1 MNKINNYYKISRNII
16 NNYNIK
22 YKNYIILNNINEFIK
37 YNNIIKN
44 DIKSIINDYIGI
56 KFQIMNDMFYNIF
69 NNNYIKGEIKIEDED
84 INKEIQII
92 NNGKYNKQEIV
103 KCIIK
108 INNEKIPFSKK
119 SKFNQKGK
127 YIIQYNFL
135 NNLTITSCLFYECE
149 KISNLDLSNFNTQN
163 ATNMCGMFR
172 GCSSLSNLNLSNF
185 NTQNV
190 TNMSYMF
197 YECSSLSNLD
207 LSNFKT
213 QNVTDMSEMFNGC
226 SSLKNNKIL
235 IKGDK
240 LNKELS
246 NQCNIF

>member
-16 NNYNIK
+16 NDYNIK

-92 NNGKYNKQEIV
+92 NNGKYNKQEIA

>member
-16 NNYNIK
+16 NDYNIK

-37 YNNIIKN
+37 YNYIIKN
-44 DIKSIINDYIGI
+44 DIKSIINDDIGI
-56 KFQIMNDMFYNIF
+56 KFQIMNDIFYNIF

>member
-44 DIKSIINDYIGI
+44 DIKSILNDYIGI